1 MKRNSSQ
8 ISYGALHFFYWASNA
23 TICSFCSAFLLP
35 MGFSSFEIGLIIS
48 LGNGGAVLLQ
58 PLLAEYADNTKKHNV
73 SEILSWICGVFL
85 ILAGLLLVLRGHSLF
100 LAVFYTMAYIVQV
113 CMLPLLNELNYRL
126 EREGFSMNYGAAR
139 AMGSLGYSLM
149 SSLAGFA
156 AERYGIITFPA
167 LTVLVILL
175 ILGILFYLSR
185 ILKGHGFPFEKQ
197 KEEKKAENLLA
208 FVKAHQKMAMVSLGG
223 LCFMFCSTITG
234 NYLLQIVSEV
244 GGTAKEMGFGLS
256 LAAIMEIPVIFFYD
270 RLRGKFSVRQL
281 LCASGIGYII
291 KHLILLAAGNYQMIL
306 FSQALQ
312 IVSFALYLPSSVAYA
327 HENTEEEDSVK
338 GQALMTTAGTAAGLL
353 AGLFGGLV
361 IDGLGI
367 DALLVICV
375 VMSVLGSA
383 LIFVFTKENSHEPG
397 RKETV

>member
-1 MKRNSSQ
+1 
-8 ISYGALHFFYWASNA
+8 
-23 TICSFCSAFLLP
+23 
-35 MGFSSFEIGLIIS
+35 
-48 LGNGGAVLLQ
+48 
-58 PLLAEYADNTKKHNV
+58 
-73 SEILSWICGVFL
+73 
-85 ILAGLLLVLRGHSLF
+85 
-100 LAVFYTMAYIVQV
+100 
-113 CMLPLLNELNYRL
+113 
-126 EREGFSMNYGAAR
+126 
-139 AMGSLGYSLM
+139 
-149 SSLAGFA
+149 
-156 AERYGIITFPA
+156 
-167 LTVLVILL
+167 
-175 ILGILFYLSR
+175 
-185 ILKGHGFPFEKQ
+185 
-197 KEEKKAENLLA
+197 
-208 FVKAHQKMAMVSLGG
+208 
-223 LCFMFCSTITG
+223 
-234 NYLLQIVSEV
+234 
-244 GGTAKEMGFGLS
+244 MGFGLS

-270 RLRGKFSVRQL
+270 RLHGKFSVRQL